1 MIESLAASIK
11 DKNTQNSKQKRRLS
25 KKIVPSKMII
35 DSNTNL
41 SDDIESFSNDEMII
55 IEQTGKTESISESYE
70 EIQISDSED
79 ENKNFSWSEKTTI
92 LSSNKIPSNRPI
104 QATSFES
111 IEWIASPSA
120 NNSNH
125 IFRIDLTN
133 SDDENEK
140 QSPKSAS
147 SERLVKQKST
157 LSTITAKLQPPIKKN
172 QSDHWKSQEEK
183 ENQNPHMSTPEKSLK
198 RKSSLSTIT
207 AKLQSPLKEAKV
219 NHEETFKPQSSS
231 FSSAQAKQMLRP
243 LSEKNLFPF
252 STPTLSISAE
262 EIEENEN
269 LFSQIKGRNYTS
281 CFPHIA
287 NNPMTNLYLETNGK
301 ISLVNRN
308 PIVGSKQ
315 YAQEGSVKLTYLCKN
330 TQGDYFAFMVKDL
343 SESGFSKTTL
353 NPLIK
358 WHEDKFK
365 KNAQNSDKKPQCIYI
380 FKINTDPMPKNDKD
394 CLLQI
399 GKVLLTKN
407 INFPCNF
414 MFYYG
419 NTLSQVYT
427 PDIAKKA
434 YQKSLGSG
442 ISSFLVKNPDISVY
456 SSQYAKILENVI
468 SFGDNNLLYQTIND
482 KNNLQSYK
490 EIKEA
495 FSPDQFSETHNYYIN
510 IFKNLSSLRDN
521 LCFCEQNDETNE
533 LASEVKSFIT
543 EIQETL
549 NQLANIRQEYV
560 GNQIKERDLRAQ
572 WKTIKNDPLLKKH
585 LPVNSEQWL
594 ETHIFTVLTRMKE
607 AEKIASPKLSKEKY
621 YTTLGGALVNDFN
634 QYRDSINNNRITI
647 CV

>member
-1 MIESLAASIK
+1 MRELFAASIK
-11 DKNTQNSKQKRRLS
+11 DKNTQNSKQKRRLT
-25 KKIVPSKMII
+25 KKIVPRKMII
-35 DSNTNL
+35 DSDTIL
-41 SDDIESFSNDEMII
+41 TDDIESFSSDEMII
-55 IEQTGKTESISESYE
+55 IEQTGKTESINESHE

-92 LSSNKIPSNRPI
+92 LSSNKIPTNRLI

-111 IEWIASPSA
+111 IEWIASPST

-125 IFRIDLTN
+125 IFCIDLTN

-140 QSPKSAS
+140 QSPKNAS
-147 SERLVKQKST
+147 SERLVRQKSS
-157 LSTITAKLQPPIKKN
+157 LNTITEKLQSPIRKT
-172 QSDHWKSQEEK
+172 QSDYSESRGGK
-183 ENQNPHMSTPEKSLK
+183 ENQNPNISIPERSLK

-207 AKLQSPLKEAKV
+207 EKLQSPLKEAKV
-219 NHEETFKPQSSS
+219 NHAKTFKPQPSPL
-231 FSSAQAKQMLRP
+231 SSAQAKQILRP
-243 LSEKNLFPF
+243 LSEKNLFPT
-252 STPTLSISAE
+252 STPTLSISME

-269 LFSQIKGRNYTS
+269 LLSQIKERNYTS
-281 CFPHIA
+281 CFSHIA

-315 YAQEGSVKLTYLCKN
+315 YAPEGSVKLTYLCKN
-330 TQGDYFAFMVKDL
+330 TQGNYFAFMVKDL
-343 SESGFSKTTL
+343 SENGFNKTTL

-380 FKINTDPMPKNDKD
+380 FKINTDPLPKDDKG
-394 CLLQI
+394 CLFEI

-427 PDIAKKA
+427 PDIAKKV
-434 YQKSLGSG
+434 YQKSLGVG
-442 ISSFLVKNPDISVY
+442 ISSFLVKKSDISVY
-456 SSQYAKILENVI
+456 SSQYEKILENVI

-482 KNNLQSYK
+482 KNNPQSNK
-490 EIKEA
+490 EIKET
-495 FSPDQFSETHNYYIN
+495 FPPDQFSVTHDYYIN
-510 IFKNLSSLRDN
+510 IFKNLNSLRDN

-533 LASEVKSFIT
+533 LISEVKSFIV

-549 NQLANIRQEYV
+549 NQLAYIRQEYV
-560 GNQIKERDLRAQ
+560 GNQIKERELRNQ
-572 WKTIKNDPLLKKH
+572 WKTIKNDPSFKKY
-585 LPVNSEQWL
+585 LPNNSEQWL
-594 ETHIFTVLTRMKE
+594 ESHIFTVLTRMKD
-607 AEKIASPKLSKEKY
+607 AEKEAPPKLAKEKY
-621 YTTLGGALVNDFN
+621 YKTLGSALTNDLN
-634 QYRDSINNNRITI
+634 QYHTLTNNNRITI